1 MQARFGPL
9 LTYNEQGKEMDSRSP
24 SEMAVGSAEKDI
36 GGQTPR
42 LHGVSCESVD
52 WNPYAQFN
60 WFSARRNVAVQFFD

>member
-1 MQARFGPL
+1 
-9 LTYNEQGKEMDSRSP
+9 MDSRSP